1 VTGQDD
7 QEPTRLERW
16 RAERPWLDHLVRA
29 GTRYTE
35 RHGDHYAAAITYFS
49 VLAMVPLLMIAFA
62 VAGRVLFGD
71 AQLLA
76 QLRAGIAR
84 TVPPAL
90 APLVNSIV
98 DTAIAQGNAIGV
110 VGLAI
115 ALYAGLGWMTNLREA
130 LTAQWDQQ
138 VEPPPLLRRYALDLL
153 AMLGLGVAVAGS
165 FAVAA
170 AGTLLSNRV
179 LGLLGLEGEPGGGS
193 LVLGGGVVLTLLADW
208 LVLVWVIARLP
219 RQPVTV
225 RSAVRAAAIGAVG
238 LVVLQQVMTVYLG
251 AVTSSPA
258 WAAFG
263 PILGLLVF
271 ANVVSRFVLLVAA
284 WAATAPENEPE
295 PLPEPAP
302 VVVRPAVTVVRG
314 PSAGAAAGL
323 LGLGALLGAV
333 GGALTRRR

>member
-1 VTGQDD
+1 MSGQDEH
-7 QEPTRLERW
+7 EPTRLEVW
-16 RAERPWLDHLVRA
+16 RARRPGLDHLVRA
-29 GTRYTE
+29 GTRYVE

-49 VLAMVPLLMIAFA
+49 VLALVPLLMIAFA
-62 VAGRVLFGD
+62 VAGRILFSD
-71 AQLLA
+71 EQLLA
-76 QLRAGIAR
+76 QLRAGIAQ

-90 APLVNSIV
+90 APLVNSVV
-98 DTAIAQGNAIGV
+98 DTAIDQGSAIGI
-110 VGLAI
+110 VGLVI
-115 ALYAGLGWMTNLREA
+115 AVYAGLGWMTNLREA
-130 LTAQWDQQ
+130 LTAQWDQR
-138 VEPPPLLRRYALDLL
+138 VEPPSMVRRYGLDLL
-153 AMLGLGVAVAGS
+153 AMLGLGLAVAVS
-165 FAVAA
+165 FAVVA
-170 AGTLLSNRV
+170 AGTLVSDRV
-179 LGLLGLEGEPGGGS
+179 LGLLGLGGGPGGDA
-193 LVLGGGVVLTLLADW
+193 LVVVVGLALTLLANW

-238 LVVLQQVMTVYLG
+238 LVILQEVMSVYLG

-295 PLPEPAP
+295 PVPEPAP

-314 PSAGAAAGL
+314 PSAGATAGL

-333 GGALTRRR
+333 GGAVTRRR